1 MKSKIAIAAAMG
13 SFFSILGQPHADE
26 DLSRDQVPKA
36 VLDAFEKAHP
46 NARDVEYEGKTSE
59 GNPAY
64 EVEFKENGKKYE
76 FLYKPDGS
84 VIHQEE
90 EDDED

>member
-1 MKSKIAIAAAMG
+1 ME
-13 SFFSILGQPHADE
+13 F
-26 DLSRDQVPKA
+26 
-36 VLDAFEKAHP
+36 
-46 NARDVEYEGKTSE
+46 EGKTSE

-84 VIHQEE
+84 AIHQEE
-90 EDDED
+90 EDDND